1 VTASTAPVP
10 TPETKVA
17 RRQAWLNSYLAHTT
31 VLLST
36 LALVYLITY
45 SIQSIWH
52 DPGATWYR
60 WLDIFG
66 KFLWLLFAVD
76 LVFRYCMTSPRTHFF
91 RKNWLDTITVVLPQL
106 RALRALRA
114 FTGGGIMS
122 KKGFLSGSA
131 ITSGIVAV
139 ILIVWVGG
147 LMVLNAER
155 GAPNAEITTLGDA
168 VWWGFETITT
178 VGYGDFVPVTATG
191 RFYAVMIMFVG
202 ISVLGVVS
210 ATFASTLVKKGN
222 TTPAPESPQ
231 QLILD
236 QLAELKSMVAELE
249 SRIEG
254 KGPASSSAPTTTAST
269 SPSSPSSPPTSSA

>member
-1 VTASTAPVP
+1 MSTNTAQRS
-10 TPETKVA
+10 
-17 RRQAWLNSYLAHTT
+17 RRQAWLDRYTARTS

-36 LALVYLITY
+36 LALVYLLTY
-45 SIQSIWH
+45 SIQSIWY
-52 DPGATWYR
+52 DPGATWYS
-60 WLDIFG
+60 WLDFFG
-66 KFLWLLFAVD
+66 KFLWVLFAVD
-76 LVFRYCMTSPRTHFF
+76 LFF
-91 RKNWLDTITVVLPQL
+91 RFFMSTTKKRFFRNNWLDTITVLIPGL

-114 FTGGGIMS
+114 FSGGSMLS

-131 ITSGIVAV
+131 ITSGIIAI

-155 GAPNAEITTLGDA
+155 GAPGAEITSLGDA

-178 VGYGDFVPVTATG
+178 VGYGDFVPVTSLG
-191 RFYAVMIMFVG
+191 RTYAVLIMFVG

-222 TTPAPESPQ
+222 TGAPQPESPQ
-231 QLILD
+231 QQILD
-236 QLAELKSMVAELE
+236 QIADLKAMIVDLE

-254 KGPASSSAPTTTAST
+254 KPDSSTESKTSGAHDTASPPASS
-269 SPSSPSSPPTSSA
+269 

>member
-1 VTASTAPVP
+1 MSVTEPALT
-10 TPETKVA
+10 
-17 RRQAWLNSYLAHTT
+17 RRQAWLQAYLARTT
-31 VLLST
+31 NLLST

-45 SIQSIWH
+45 SVQSIWH
-52 DPGATWYR
+52 DTAATWYV
-60 WLDIFG
+60 WLDTFG
-66 KFLWLLFAVD
+66 KLLWLLFALD
-76 LVFRYCMTSPRTHFF
+76 LVFRFIMTSPRTHFF
-91 RKNWLDTITVVLPQL
+91 RKNWLDTITVVIPAL

-114 FTGGGIMS
+114 FTGGGIIS

-131 ITSGIVAV
+131 IVSGIVAV

-155 GAPNAEITTLGDA
+155 GAPGAEITTLGDA

-178 VGYGDFVPVTATG
+178 VGYGDFVPVTGEG
-191 RFYAVMIMFVG
+191 RFFAVMIMFVG

-222 TTPAPESPQ
+222 AGAPTPESPQ
-231 QLILD
+231 QMILD

-249 SRIEG
+249 ARIEG
-254 KGPASSSAPTTTAST
+254 KPAASPSAPPPST
-269 SPSSPSSPPTSSA
+269 

>member
-1 VTASTAPVP
+1 MSTNE
-10 TPETKVA
+10 TPLA
-17 RRQAWLNSYLAHTT
+17 RRQAWLKAYTARTT
-31 VLLST
+31 GLLST
-36 LALVYLITY
+36 LALVYLVTY
-45 SIQSIWH
+45 SVQSIWH
-52 DPGATWYR
+52 DTGTTWYF
-60 WLDIFG
+60 WLDVFG

-76 LVFRYCMTSPRTHFF
+76 LVFRYFMTSPKTHFF
-91 RKNWLDTITVVLPQL
+91 RNNWLDTITVVIPQL

-131 ITSGIVAV
+131 IASGILAV

-155 GAPNAEITTLGDA
+155 GAPGAEITTLGDA

-178 VGYGDFVPVTATG
+178 VGYGDFVPVTAEG
-191 RFYAVMIMFVG
+191 RIFAVMIMFVG

-222 TTPAPESPQ
+222 TGAPQPESPQ
-231 QLILD
+231 QQILE
-236 QLAELKSMVAELE
+236 QLAELKKMVTQLE
-249 SRIEG
+249 ARIDG
-254 KGPASSSAPTTTAST
+254 KPDSEVGSPAS
-269 SPSSPSSPPTSSA
+269 PS